1 MSDLLSQVLADLDA
15 EGARLDA
22 LVAGLPDA
30 EWRRP
35 TPAAGWD
42 VATQIAHLAW
52 TDESA
57 VIAATDK
64 AGWDALVTEA
74 MTDPEHF
81 VDDGALRGGAAP
93 ADELLAR
100 WRTARTDL
108 QRVLRELPD
117 GAKLPWYGPPMS
129 ATSMATAR
137 FMETWAHARDVHEA
151 LGVAPEVSDR
161 IKHIAHLAVRT
172 RDFSFATHG
181 LQPPAEPFRI
191 DLVAPS
197 GEHWT
202 WGDPDAAQQV
212 TGPAL
217 DLCLL
222 ATQRINRA
230 DTALNAVG
238 ADAETWL
245 GIAQCFA
252 GPPGAGRDA
261 TTEETT
267 G

>member
-1 MSDLLSQVLADLDA
+1 MSDLLGQVLADLDA
-15 EGARLDA
+15 EGARLEA
-22 LVAGLPDA
+22 LLADRPDA
-30 EWRRP
+30 DWRVA

-42 VATQIAHLAW
+42 VAAQIAHLAW

-57 VIAATDK
+57 VTAATDK

-74 MTDPEHF
+74 LQDPERF
-81 VDDGALRGGAAP
+81 VDGAALRGAAVP
-93 ADELLAR
+93 ASELLAR
-100 WRTARTDL
+100 WRTARREL
-108 QRVLRELPD
+108 QRVLRELPP
-117 GAKLPWYGPPMS
+117 GTKLPWYGPPMS

-137 FMETWAHARDVHEA
+137 FMETWAHALDVHEA
-151 LGVAPEVSDR
+151 LGAEPEATDR
-161 IKHIAHLAVRT
+161 IKHVAHLAVRT
-172 RDFSFATHG
+172 RDFAFVTRG
-181 LQPPAEPFRI
+181 LEPPTDAFHI

-202 WGDPDAAQQV
+202 WGEPDAAQQV

-230 DTALNAVG
+230 DTALRARG

-252 GPPGAGRDA
+252 GPPGTGRDA
-261 TTEETT
+261 AEKETNR
-267 G
+267 